1 MSTLSTGLKISF
13 LFLGCILISASAQAE
28 NWPQFRGPTGMGL
41 TAEKQLAVEWGGKE
55 HKNVLWHSDLPGE
68 GHASPIVWGDRVFV
82 CTVTWTENAAD
93 RKSIPAHHVTCYKT
107 SDGEKLW
114 DTEIK
119 PGLWVRNDFRS
130 GSGGGYAA
138 PTPCTDGRHVFVAFG
153 SAVLA
158 SLDFE
163 GHLAWRKELVPY
175 TFDVT
180 LGSSPVLYGDTV
192 ILLCAM
198 AQKTDSRIVAF
209 NTSDGVKK
217 WETKMPT
224 VGFAHSTPV
233 MIPVNGKAQMLV
245 SASGGGVTNDGL
257 QSFDPATGQRLWWC
271 RGGGDASSP
280 AYGDGVVYFD
290 SGRGGPGFAVDPT
303 GSGDVTST
311 HIKWTIPKLTEAIG
325 SPVIQGGYVYR
336 LQSPNLLRCWK
347 ADTGEQVY
355 ANKLD
360 GITTTWASPIA
371 DGGGHLL
378 FANGGRSYVIKA
390 GPQFEILAVN
400 ELEDA
405 NHASVAVAEGRI
417 YIVGRKQIF
426 CIGRPVKVE

>member
-1 MSTLSTGLKISF
+1 MPPHATSIKIPC
-13 LFLGCILISASAQAE
+13 LFLCLIFLSATTQAE

-41 TAEKQLAVEWGGKE
+41 TADKQLPVEWGGKE

>member
-1 MSTLSTGLKISF
+1 MSTLSTGLKISL
-13 LFLGCILISASAQAE
+13 LFLGCILISASAEAE

-233 MIPVNGKAQMLV
+233 IIPVNGKAQMLV